1 MKQNQTKSTGRGG
14 ARPGAGRK
22 PGSPN
27 KKTAELQAAVE
38 ATGETPLDFLL
49 RIMRD
54 DNADEARRI
63 DCAKAA
69 AMYVHPKLAAVD
81 MNADVQTTV
90 VGEIVFRGL
99 NG

>member
-14 ARPGAGRK
+14 ARAGAGRK

-27 KKTAELQAAVE
+27 KKTAELQAAVAE
-38 ATGETPLDFLL
+38 TGETPLDFLL

-54 DNADEARRI
+54 DKADEARRI

-69 AMYVHPKLAAVD
+69 AQYIHPKLSAVD
-81 MNADVQTTV
+81 MNADVNATV
-90 VGEIVFRGL
+90 VGEVVFRGL